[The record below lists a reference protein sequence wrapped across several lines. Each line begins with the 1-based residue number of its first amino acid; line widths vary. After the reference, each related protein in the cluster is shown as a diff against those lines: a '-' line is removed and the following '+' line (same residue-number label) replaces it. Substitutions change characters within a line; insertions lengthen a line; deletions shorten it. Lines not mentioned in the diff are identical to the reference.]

1 MSKEELIR
9 ENGNL
14 RAMLEAQLRQIEAL
28 KQHMGIVKASISKMS
43 KMASIK
49 ELQASLKA
57 RGYK

>member
-28 KQHMGIVKASISKMS
+28 KQHMRIMKASISKMS
-43 KMASIK
+43 KMASVK

>member
-14 RAMLEAQLRQIEAL
+14 RAMLEAQLRQIEAI
-28 KQHMGIVKASISKMS
+28 KQHMRIMKASISKMA
-43 KMASIK
+43 KMSSVK